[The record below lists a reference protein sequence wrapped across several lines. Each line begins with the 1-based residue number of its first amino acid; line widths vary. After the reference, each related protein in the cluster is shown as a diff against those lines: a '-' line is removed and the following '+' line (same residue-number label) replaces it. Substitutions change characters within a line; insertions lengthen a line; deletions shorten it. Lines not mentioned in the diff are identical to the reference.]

1 MDISTAEQTFI
12 PENGPEAE
20 KFWRS
25 AMFLAVG
32 PPNQVGSIVLAGLP
46 RIQHNGSLYVRHVLV
61 TVVK

>member
-46 RIQHNGSLYVRHVLV
+46 RIQRNGRL
-61 TVVK
+61 